1 MVLLR
6 TVSGSS
12 AQVGMGLENVD
23 VGGEQYGLS
32 FCWTYSLVVER
43 RLMKEAGKNEK

>member
-23 VGGEQYGLS
+23 VGGEQYV
-32 FCWTYSLVVER
+32 CWTYSLVVER